1 MATYTG
7 SNLGRGLNYNGKK
20 FQDESIYGTLTYT
33 ETVHSD
39 NSVTIT
45 LDSLTVKQ
53 SAWVTDSGAGPQFC
67 TVCCGGWSLKVGSDF
82 GGGTLLTWSL
92 GTSLPLGNR
101 SWTRS
106 SGKSYYVAPGGSISV
121 ELYSTSGPSPCG
133 FLNAKFSYTNNRTKP
148 SPTPPSLSPSCYAS
162 TANGNTIVFNGGGSW
177 GYCDTGYNSSSYAIY
192 DSADMT
198 SSIKSGSGYSATVS
212 GLSPNTRYWA
222 SFYKSNGC
230 YSRSATCTAVT
241 VTPNALSDPSPSTW
255 DKATVRLAVT
265 NGGGEYDPNTAIY
278 IKKCN
283 AYSWTKV
290 ADSTTKSV
298 EVINLENLEAE
309 TCYQVQARTT
319 TPAGTYTGN
328 TVTFNT
334 PKKGLCIAE
343 FTKIEPGMNEKTY
356 EATADI
362 CYKWQTTKV
371 PATIVVRYQVKDGY
385 DKTWYESEQITVNE
399 LTGEYCLTLRD
410 LYPNQTVYQTY
421 IHTETDE
428 ATYDSPMSEF
438 ITAVIPE
445 PDIHNCENFTYM
457 TELLCQAVKKL
468 LHGNKVIY
476 ANPASQALC
485 DPYNEDPTM
494 LTLWS
499 RALRLFHAMY
509 CLVCDMGGSRLTA
522 SKPGQYL
529 VGEAGWQDIIKIIDE
544 NATADNWKIATSDAI
559 WQYLQNKLHEVWHF
573 HGSVDVLVYSVDD
586 LVNFPDATSA
596 VVVAENAI
604 YRKVDGEWV
613 KSTDKADKIDDMG
626 VWHINMESSTHS
638 DDRTYYVQAGAAWYQ
653 WQGDW
658 QPLDADVI
666 AYAKIIDAMWEK
678 RDQAVY
684 NEAGA
689 DRLHVRVQDRLE
701 FACDTPN
708 DERWV
713 TFITEPLEVAPP
725 GYHLLKFE
733 TGDNATIVQNQE
745 VLDGALA
752 QKPTD
757 PEKTCMDFVTWNDK
771 ETGAEFDWSLP
782 IKADHT
788 LVAVWTPHPVTI
800 TFNIGSGATGQVPSP
815 ISGYCG
821 DKIGTLPTADDFSKE
836 GGTFLHWAIDGVP
849 IDANYELVRDAE
861 AVAAW
866 QMEEHNVTFVLG
878 NGEANIVKTVE
889 YGDYAVA
896 PADPTRDD
904 YIFTGWF
911 MGSASTVA
919 WDPSAPIKTDTIVYA
934 GWIPATYIVSFN
946 SNGGSPVPSQTVA
959 YEDYATRPDDPT
971 RDGYI
976 IKEWQLN
983 AETYNFD
990 VPVTES
996 ITLDAVWQKVWTVTF
1011 DTDGGE
1017 PAVDTQ
1023 VVIDGELANTPQS
1036 PTKEGCEFGGWYDA
1050 SGEAP
1055 ECPAGPEP
1063 TPTPE
1068 EVAKET
1074 GVDGYIITPP
1084 ADADTSTCGFNLLTG
1099 QWEMTF
1105 KIADGSVWDNYK
1117 YDNAGTADENGVV
1130 VYPRSA
1136 GGTGAASQ
1144 GAISPS
1150 FFSPKMSNGELT
1162 VIINVNGSAGC
1173 YSTKGQIGCNSC
1185 LYPGRPATCGVNTS
1199 KPYINFDFGY
1209 DNPGKFTAS
1218 MVIPAAYSST
1228 GAAQTLSVFEYS
1240 IRELIEGGA

>member
-7 SNLGRGLNYNGKK
+7 RNLGRGLAYNGKK
-20 FQDESIYGTLTYT
+20 FQSESIYGTLTYT

-39 NSVTIT
+39 NSVTLT
-45 LDSLTVKQ
+45 LNSLTVNQ
-53 SAWVTDSGAGPQFC
+53 SAQVIDPNIRPQHC
-67 TVCCGGWSLKVGSDF
+67 TVCCGGWSLRVGSDF

-101 SWTRS
+101 SWTRG
-106 SGKSYYVAPGGSISV
+106 SGKSYHVAPGGSISV

-133 FLNAKFSYTNNRTKP
+133 FISATFSYTNHRTKP

-162 TANGNTIVFNGGGSW
+162 TANGNTIVFSGGGGW
-177 GYCDTGYNSSSYAIY
+177 GYCENQSNSSSYAIY
-192 DSADMT
+192 DSDSMT
-198 SSIKSGSGYSATVS
+198 TPIKSGSGYSTAVS

-222 SFYKSNGC
+222 SFHKSNGC

-265 NGGGEYDPNTAIY
+265 NGGGEYDPTTAIY
-278 IKKCN
+278 IKKCTSS
-283 AYSWTKV
+283 SWTKV

-309 TCYQVQARTT
+309 TCYEVQARTT

-343 FTKIEPGMNEKTY
+343 FTKIEPGMDEKTY

-362 CYKWQTTKV
+362 CYRWQTTKV

-385 DKTWYESEQITVNE
+385 DKTWYESEKVTVNE

-438 ITAVIPE
+438 ITAVVPE

-509 CLVCDMGGSRLTA
+509 CLVCDMGGARLTA

-559 WQYLQNKLHEVWHF
+559 WQYLQEKLHGVWHF

-586 LVNFPDATSA
+586 LTNFPDATSA

-604 YRKVDGEWV
+604 CRKVDGEWV
-613 KSTDKADKIDDMG
+613 KSTAEEDKIDDMG
-626 VWHINMESSTHS
+626 VWHIDTESSTHS
-638 DDRTYYVQAGAAWYQ
+638 DDRTYYVQAGSAWYQ

-678 RDQAVY
+678 RDQVVY
-684 NEAGA
+684 NEVGSG
-689 DRLHVRVQDRLE
+689 RLHVRVQDRLE
-701 FACDTPN
+701 FSCDTPN

-713 TFITEPLEVAPP
+713 TFITEPLEVIPI

-733 TGDNATIVQNQE
+733 TGENATIIQNQE

-752 QKPTD
+752 QQPND
-757 PEKTCMDFVTWNDK
+757 PEKYCMDFVTWNDK
-771 ETGAEFDWSLP
+771 ETGTEYDWSLP
-782 IKADHT
+782 VTADHT
-788 LVAVWTPHPVTI
+788 LVAVWEPHPVKI
-800 TFNIGSGATGQVPSP
+800 QFSIGDKGQGTVPSD
-815 ISGYCG
+815 IDGFCG
-821 DKIGTLPTADDFSKE
+821 DTIGTLPTDSTFSRP
-836 GGTFLHWAIDGVP
+836 GGTFMGWEINGVP
-849 IDANYELVRDAE
+849 IDSSYILEESATAE
-861 AVAAW
+861 AVW
-866 QMEEHNVTFVLG
+866 QMEQLNVTFVLG
-878 NGEANIVKTVE
+878 NGEPNVVKVVE
-889 YGDYAVA
+889 YEETAEPPV
-896 PADPTRDD
+896 DPERTD
-904 YIFTGWF
+904 YIFTGWYSD
-911 MGSASTVA
+911 SAMTTKWDATV
-919 WDPSAPIKTDTIVYA
+919 PIQVDTTVYA
-934 GWIPATYIVSFN
+934 GWIPARYTVTFN
-946 SNGGSPVPSQTVA
+946 TDGGTPVPSQTVA
-959 YEDYATRPDDPT
+959 YEGYATRPADPT
-971 RDGYI
+971 KDGYI
-976 IKEWQLN
+976 IKEWQLDGV
-983 AETYNFD
+983 TYNFD
-990 VPVTES
+990 APVTED
-996 ITLDAVWQKVWTVTF
+996 IALVAIWQKVWTVTF

-1017 PAVDTQ
+1017 PAVDAQT
-1023 VVIDGELANTPQS
+1023 VIDGELANIPPS
-1036 PTKEGCEFGGWYDA
+1036 PAKEGCEFSGWYDT
-1050 SGEAP
+1050 SGDVP

-1063 TPTPE
+1063 IPTPE
-1068 EVAKET
+1068 EVSKDT
-1074 GVDGYIITPP
+1074 GVEGYLITPP
-1084 ADADTSTCGFNLLTG
+1084 KNSSTTCGYNLFSG
-1099 QWEMTF
+1099 KWEMTF
-1105 KIADGSVWDNYK
+1105 KIRDGSTWDNYK
-1117 YDNAGTADENGVV
+1117 YDISGNADENGVAV
-1130 VYPRSA
+1130 SLSGS
-1136 GGTGAASQ
+1136 GGYGAASN
-1144 GAISPS
+1144 AITSS
-1150 FFSPKMSNGELT
+1150 QFFSSKMGDGELK
-1162 VIINVNGSAGC
+1162 VITNINDITGC
-1173 YSTKGQIGCNSC
+1173 YSATCLIGCNSAI
-1185 LYPGRPATCGVNTS
+1185 YPGRPVGTNVNTS
-1199 KPYINFDFGY
+1199 KPYIRFDFGHN
-1209 DNPGKFTAS
+1209 NPGKFTAS
-1218 MVIPAAYSST
+1218 MIIPAAYSST
-1228 GAAQTLSVFEYS
+1228 GVSQTLSVFEYN
-1240 IRELIEGGA
+1240 IKELIEGGA